1 MSAALGYAFAGCAL
15 VLLGLGGTLWH
26 RHLLRR
32 LLAFNILTSGVFL
45 LLVALSQRDGVVDP
59 LPQALVLT
67 GIVVAIAATAIVLLL
82 LRRWYQLS
90 GRAELQRAETL
101 SDGSP
106 RT

>member
-1 MSAALGYAFAGCAL
+1 MSTALAYCAAGFAL
-15 VLLGLGGTLWH
+15 LLLGLGGTLWQ
-26 RHLLRR
+26 RHLLRK

-45 LLVALSQRDGVVDP
+45 LMVALSQRSGVVDP

-90 GRAELQRAETL
+90 GSAQLDRRRP
-101 SDGSP
+101 SDERGGQ
-106 RT
+106 